1 MAEKP
6 LSPEELKE
14 ATKLAAQLGKSF
26 DTTKESATAIR
37 DRIKAWRIELG
48 ELNSNINDTY
58 SSFVKITNELK
69 NTNIASQNIKKAYSS
84 LTSIAE
90 KLQFAQQGISE
101 LSLKD
106 INSLKER
113 IKLEEQRIAN
123 SLNLL
128 EQERKAALANKDLD
142 KAKKIDELQKEYKK
156 QQDELNKSVV
166 ELNNQLKL
174 QEDLLKKQNN
184 LLGLGGNL
192 IGGMSEAMDKLGL
205 SGLKNFLNFD
215 KAKKAMD
222 ETSLSISQGIE
233 NGNKLTVLSRGLS
246 ALFSGFGKALLDPLT
261 IFSAMLKGFLDIDKA
276 QVEFAR
282 ETSRNLDTFDTLN
295 TSLITTVDYIKQATA
310 MTQQLGFQADL
321 IFTPETLQEATEM
334 VELMGMSAEQAGR
347 MAVLSKVSGKELK
360 SVNETIISQVNNFNK
375 ANKSAISQKQIL
387 NDVSSVSDE
396 VAASLGGNP
405 ERIAAAALEA
415 RKLGLNLEQVDK
427 IASSL
432 LNFESSIQNELEAEV
447 LTGKQL
453 NLEQAR
459 YLALT
464 NDLEGLSK
472 EIGKNQEILA
482 TFSSG
487 NRIEQEAIAKSLG
500 LSRGEIQK
508 MIFQQQIS
516 AGLSEEA
523 AAKAAGANL
532 EEMKRLS
539 IQDSIQ
545 KSLDKIAQAFA
556 PILGFI
562 ADIVSKWYILY
573 PLIGLVALSYM
584 PKIVGGIKSFY
595 SGIVDSVKGFGDLIK
610 NMFKLGEAKKLVD
623 AAPAAGGGG
632 GISSITNSFSKINMS
647 SVLKGAA
654 ALLIVA
660 SSIFVLGKA
669 VQQFEGIGLDTLG
682 IVGLSILGLV
692 TSLALVGAIMSS
704 GVGAVA
710 LLAGAAAMVVIA
722 GAIFVLGKALQEF
735 KPPKEFIDFVT
746 TLKFENVAA
755 LALLGPALIS
765 ASLGLGAFAL
775 ALTGVGIASFIGGGV
790 ISEIKTI
797 ASLAEPLN
805 SVANSLGL
813 MATALLGVSSA
824 LNSIDAKKMET
835 LSEFAEKSALSAAA
849 QGITT
854 AITAP
859 IQAISAIAGG
869 GGNES
874 MAAEL
879 KEIKNILT
887 QMLNKEG
894 VVYLDGNR
902 VGTTLSTGTTSYRN

>member
-6 LSPEELKE
+6 LSPEELKA

-58 SSFVKITNELK
+58 SSFVNITNELK

-90 KLQFAQQGISE
+90 KLQFAQQGISK

-106 INSLKER
+106 ISSLKER

-142 KAKKIDELQKEYKK
+142 KAKKIDDLQKDYKK
-156 QQDELNKSVV
+156 QQYELNNAVV

-184 LLGLGGNL
+184 LLGLGGNI

-205 SGLKNFLNFD
+205 GGLKTYLNFD
-215 KAKKAMD
+215 KAKQAMD
-222 ETSLSISQGIE
+222 ETSLSIAQGIE
-233 NGNKLTVLSRGLS
+233 KGNKLTVLSKGLS

-282 ETSRNLDTFDTLN
+282 ETSRNLNTFDTLN

-310 MTQQLGFQADL
+310 MTKQLGFQADL

-375 ANKSAISQKQIL
+375 TNKSALSQKQIL
-387 NDVSSVSDE
+387 NDVSNVSDE

-405 ERIAAAALEA
+405 EKIAAAAMEA
-415 RKLGLNLEQVDK
+415 RKLGLSLEQVDK

-432 LNFESSIQNELEAEV
+432 LNFESSIQSELEAEV

-508 MIFQQQIS
+508 MIFQQKIS
-516 AGLSEEA
+516 EGLSAEA
-523 AAKAAGANL
+523 AAKAANANA

-545 KSLDKIAQAFA
+545 TSLNKIAQAFA

-692 TSLALVGAIMSS
+692 TSLALVGVIAKTA
-704 GVGAVA
+704 GPF
-710 LLAGAAAMVVIA
+710 LLAGAVAMVVIA

-735 KPPKEFIDFVT
+735 KPPKEFIEFIT
-746 TLKFENVAA
+746 NLKFENVAA
-755 LALLGPALIS
+755 LALLGPALVS

-775 ALTGVGIASFIGGGV
+775 ALTGVGIASFIGGG
-790 ISEIKTI
+790 ILSDLKTL
-797 ASLAEPLN
+797 ASLSEPLN
-805 SVANSLGL
+805 SVAISLGA
-813 MATALLGVSSA
+813 MAASLLGVSIA
-824 LNSIDAKKMET
+824 LNSIDTEKMET
-835 LSEFAEKSALSAAA
+835 LAEFAEKSAISAAA
-849 QGITT
+849 QGIAT

-859 IQAISAIAGG
+859 IQAISAVAGG

-879 KEIKNILT
+879 KEIKNILA

-894 VVYLDGNR
+894 VVYLDGNK